1 MELTSDLLSQRPTPT
16 SRAGSMSAAGSEM
29 GVRIASIDWSKTSL
43 GPHEKWPRSLR
54 TALSIVMSSR
64 YPMFVWWGRD
74 LVNFYNDAYA
84 PILGQRHPKAFGQSA
99 PVIWHE
105 IWGTIGSQ
113 VESVVLH
120 GQATWSED
128 QLLIMERNG
137 YAEETYFTYSYSPI
151 TDDDGGIGGLFCAVI
166 ENTERV
172 LGERRLRTLRQL
184 AAASDAR
191 TVESACTLAARAL
204 SDNAHDV
211 AFALIYMREAD
222 GKRLRLACRSGIG
235 ADHAWAP
242 AEVEIAAP
250 HDEPW
255 PYAQVLAGQPVL
267 LSGLGAAKLPG
278 GPWPEAATTAMV
290 LPLARRG
297 QPEAAGVIVV
307 GASPRR
313 AFDESYRNFFELVAD
328 GVANALANAHGYEE
342 EKRRSEV
349 LAELDR
355 VKTAFF
361 SNVSHEFRTPLTL
374 MLGPLEDEIAR
385 RKDDPESRERLEIAH
400 RSSLRLLKLV
410 NTLLDFSRLEAG
422 RSQGSFAPT
431 DLSHATEDI
440 ASVFRSAMEKAGL
453 RFTVACPPLPEPV
466 YVDRDMWEKIVLN
479 LLSNARKHTFQGEVH
494 VSLEWKGDHVALH
507 VRDTGVGIPQEEI
520 NRVFE
525 RFHRVLGAHAR
536 SHEGTGIGLAL
547 VQELARMHGGDA
559 RVESELGKGSTFTV
573 TVRTGNAHL
582 PAGQASAK
590 NLPSTAI
597 GAPAYV
603 EEAMRWLP
611 ETDIGMDRSDGVAAK
626 SDLVIPEGTEG
637 ARILLVDDNA
647 DMRDY
652 MRRLLGERWHVETA
666 SDGVEGLAAAF
677 RDPPDLVL
685 ADVMMPGLDG
695 FGLLRELRADPRT
708 RTVPL
713 VMVSA
718 RAGEEARVEGLE
730 AGADDYL
737 IKPFSARE
745 LVARVGT
752 QLAMG
757 RLRAR
762 TEEALRE
769 ADRRKDQFLA
779 LLAHE
784 LRNPLMPIRLGA
796 EILRSAGNMPAPAE
810 RARAVIDRQV
820 TYMVRL
826 IDDLLDVSRIP
837 RGKLDLR
844 SERMDLAAV
853 VRVAVEDRRG
863 TFEASRLSLEL
874 TVPERPVWVMGDGA
888 RIAQVVGNLL
898 QNALK
903 FTDAGG
909 RVAVRVEIQD
919 DAAVVRIADTGI
931 GIATSE
937 LTRIFEP
944 FSQVDQS
951 IGRSRGGLG
960 LGLALVKGLVGLH
973 GGSVRVHSEGPGL
986 GSEFF
991 VTLPLALA
999 ASDGA
1004 TPDERK
1010 TPVSVQPLRV
1020 LIIEDNL
1027 DAAESLCALLRM
1039 RGHLARAVHSGA
1051 AGIAAAR
1058 ERKPDLVICDI
1069 GLPGGMDGYAT
1080 ARALR
1085 ALPSGEAIHIIALT
1099 GYGQESDRARAL
1111 EAGFDIH
1118 MTKPLDPA
1126 TLERLMEKLPPVRR
1140 PRL

>member
-1 MELTSDLLSQRPTPT
+1 
-16 SRAGSMSAAGSEM
+16 MSAAGGEM
-29 GVRIASIDWSKTSL
+29 GTRIAAFDWSATSL
-43 GPHEKWPRSLR
+43 GPQEKWPRSLR
-54 TALSIVMSSR
+54 TTLGIMLSSR
-64 YPMFVWWGRD
+64 YPMFVWWGRE
-74 LVNFYNDAYA
+74 LVNFYNDAYI
-84 PILGQRHPKAFGQSA
+84 PILGQRHPLAFGQSA
-99 PVIWHE
+99 PVVWHE
-105 IWGTIGSQ
+105 IWGTIGPQ
-113 VESVVLH
+113 VESVIIC

-128 QLLIMERNG
+128 QLLVMERNG
-137 YAEETYFTYSYSPI
+137 YVEETYFTYSYSPVM
-151 TDDDGGIGGLFCAVI
+151 DDDGGIGGLFCAVT

-172 LGERRLRTLRQL
+172 LGERRLRALRQL
-184 AAASDAR
+184 AATSDAK
-191 TVESACTLAARAL
+191 TVESACALASHAL
-204 SDNAHDV
+204 ADNAHDV
-211 AFALIYMREAD
+211 AFALIYLRDEG
-222 GKRLRLACRSGIG
+222 GKRLRLAATAGIG
-235 ADHAWAP
+235 QEHPWAP
-242 AEVEIAAP
+242 AEVDLSAP
-250 HDEPW
+250 QDAPW
-255 PYAQVLAGQPVL
+255 PYVKALAGQSSVL
-267 LSGLGAAKLPG
+267 TGLTGVRLPG
-278 GPWPEAATTAMV
+278 GPWPEPATTAMV

-297 QPEAAGVIVV
+297 QREEAGLIVV

-313 AFDESYRNFFELVAD
+313 AFDERYTSFFELVAD
-328 GVANALANAHGYEE
+328 GVANAIANAHGYEE
-342 EKRRSEV
+342 EKRRSAA
-349 LAELDR
+349 LAEIDR
-355 VKTAFF
+355 AKTAFF

-374 MLGPLEDEIAR
+374 MLGPLEDELAR
-385 RKDDPESRERLEIAH
+385 QQDDPESRERLQIAH

-422 RSQGSFAPT
+422 RTQAAFEAV
-431 DLSHATEDI
+431 DLAHVTEDI

-453 RFTVACPPLPEPV
+453 RFTVDCPPLPQPV
-466 YVDRDMWEKIVLN
+466 HIDRGMWEKIVLN
-479 LLSNARKHTFQGEVH
+479 LLSNALKHTFEGEVH
-494 VSLEWKGDHVALH
+494 VSLEWQSDHVALR
-507 VRDTGVGIPQEEI
+507 VRDTGVGIPKEEI
-520 NRVFE
+520 GRVFE

-547 VQELARMHGGDA
+547 VQELARLHGGDA
-559 RVESELGKGSTFTV
+559 HAESELGRGSMFTV
-573 TVRTGNAHL
+573 TVRTGTNHL
-582 PAGQASAK
+582 PEGHAAPAPS
-590 NLPSTAI
+590 LPSTAI
-597 GAPAYV
+597 GAPAYI

-611 ETDIGMDRSDGVAAK
+611 EVDGVAGRPDGVPLKGAA
-626 SDLVIPEGTEG
+626 LHVPEGTAG

-652 MRRLLGERWHVETA
+652 VRRLLGERWHVQTA
-666 SDGVEGLAAAF
+666 NDGVAALAAAF
-677 RDPPDLVL
+677 ADPPDLVV

-708 RTVPL
+708 CTVPV

-752 QLAMG
+752 QLAMA
-757 RLRAR
+757 RMRAQ
-762 TEEALRE
+762 TEAALRE

-796 EILRSAGNMPAPAE
+796 EILRQAVGMTPPAE

-844 SERMDLAAV
+844 TERMDLAAV

-863 TFEASRLSLEL
+863 MLEASRLSLDL
-874 TVPERPVWVMGDGA
+874 VVPEMPVWIMGDGA
-888 RIAQVVGNLL
+888 RIAQVVGNLF
-898 QNALK
+898 QNAVK
-903 FTDAGG
+903 FTNPGG
-909 RVAVRVEIQD
+909 RVSVRLEIAG
-919 DAAVVRIADTGI
+919 DAALLRVSDTGI
-931 GIATSE
+931 GIASAE
-937 LTRIFEP
+937 LSRIFEP

-951 IGRSRGGLG
+951 VGRSRGGLG

-973 GGSVRVHSEGPGL
+973 GGSVRAHSEGPGF
-986 GSEFF
+986 GSEFL
-991 VTLPLALA
+991 VTLPLALELPE
-999 ASDGA
+999 GT

-1010 TPVSVQPLRV
+1010 TPVTVQPFRV

-1085 ALPSGEAIHIIALT
+1085 ALPRGDSIHLIALT

-1118 MTKPLDPA
+1118 LTKPLDPV
-1126 TLERLMEKLPPVRR
+1126 TLERLMETLPPVRVAR
-1140 PRL
+1140 I

>member
-1 MELTSDLLSQRPTPT
+1 MLLLSDTASERPVPR
-16 SRAGSMSAAGSEM
+16 SGSMAAAASEM
-29 GVRIASIDWSKTSL
+29 GARIAAFDWLKTSL
-43 GPHEKWPRSLR
+43 GRAETWPRSLR
-54 TALSIVMSSR
+54 ATLGIVLSSR

-74 LVNFYNDAYA
+74 LVNFYNDAYS
-84 PILGQRHPKAFGQSA
+84 PMLGQRHPWALGQSA
-99 PVIWHE
+99 REIWRE
-105 IWGTIGSQ
+105 IWGTVGPQ
-113 VESVVLH
+113 AESVIVR

-151 TDDDGGIGGLFCAVI
+151 TDDDGSIGGLFCAVI

-172 LGERRLRTLRQL
+172 LGERRLRALRQL
-184 AAASDAR
+184 AATSDAR
-191 TVESACTLAARAL
+191 TVESACALASRAL
-204 SDNAHDV
+204 ADNAHDV
-211 AFALIYMREAD
+211 AFALVYLREAD
-222 GKRLRLACRSGIG
+222 GKRLRLASSAGIPSN
-235 ADHAWAP
+235 HPWAP
-242 AEVEIAAP
+242 AEVDLAAT

-255 PYAQVLAGQPVL
+255 PYAKALAGQSTV
-267 LSGLGAAKLPG
+267 LSGLPASAALPG
-278 GPWPEAATTAMV
+278 GPWPEPVTTAMV

-297 QPEAAGVIVV
+297 QREEAGLIVV

-313 AFDESYRNFFELVAD
+313 AFDERYKSFFELVAD
-328 GVANALANAHGYEE
+328 GVANAIANAHGYEAE
-342 EKRRSEV
+342 TRRAEA

-355 VKTAFF
+355 QKTAFF

-374 MLGPLEDEIAR
+374 MLGPLEEEIAR
-385 RKDDPESRERLEIAH
+385 QDDSVSRERLEIAH

-422 RSQGSFAPT
+422 RAQGSFAPI
-431 DLSHATEDI
+431 DLAHATEDI

-453 RFTVACPPLPEPV
+453 RFTVECAPLPEPV
-466 YVDRDMWEKIVLN
+466 HVDRDMWEKIVLN
-479 LLSNARKHTFQGEVH
+479 LLSNALKHTFTGEVR
-494 VSLEWKGDHVALH
+494 VWLEWHGDHVALC
-507 VRDTGVGIPQEEI
+507 VRDTGVGIPKDESD
-520 NRVFE
+520 RVFE

-547 VQELARMHGGDA
+547 VQELARLHGGDA

-573 TVRTGNAHL
+573 TVRTGNVHL
-582 PAGQASAK
+582 PSGRAQATT
-590 NLPSTAI
+590 LPSTAI

-611 ETDIGMDRSDGVAAK
+611 EPDMGIDKPNGVASK
-626 SDLVIPEGTEG
+626 SGTGPVPDATAG

-708 RTVPL
+708 RTVPV

-769 ADRRKDQFLA
+769 ADRRKDEFLA

-844 SERMDLAAV
+844 SERMDLGAV

-863 TFEASRLSLEL
+863 TFEASRLSLDL
-874 TVPERPVWVMGDGA
+874 SVPEAPVWIMGDGA

-909 RVAVRVEIQD
+909 RVGVRLEIQD
-919 DAAVVRIADTGI
+919 DAAVVRVADTGI
-931 GIATSE
+931 GIAPSE

-973 GGSVRVHSEGPGL
+973 GGNIRVHSEGPGL

-999 ASDGA
+999 AVEGLA
-1004 TPDERK
+1004 PDERK

-1085 ALPSGEAIHIIALT
+1085 ALPAGEAIHIIALT

-1111 EAGFDIH
+1111 DAGFDIH
-1118 MTKPLDPA
+1118 LTKPLDPA

-1140 PRL
+1140 AKA

>member
-1 MELTSDLLSQRPTPT
+1 
-16 SRAGSMSAAGSEM
+16 
-29 GVRIASIDWSKTSL
+29 
-43 GPHEKWPRSLR
+43 
-54 TALSIVMSSR
+54 
-64 YPMFVWWGRD
+64 
-74 LVNFYNDAYA
+74 
-84 PILGQRHPKAFGQSA
+84 
-99 PVIWHE
+99 
-105 IWGTIGSQ
+105 
-113 VESVVLH
+113 
-120 GQATWSED
+120 
-128 QLLIMERNG
+128 
-137 YAEETYFTYSYSPI
+137 
-151 TDDDGGIGGLFCAVI
+151 
-166 ENTERV
+166 
-172 LGERRLRTLRQL
+172 
-184 AAASDAR
+184 
-191 TVESACTLAARAL
+191 
-204 SDNAHDV
+204 
-211 AFALIYMREAD
+211 
-222 GKRLRLACRSGIG
+222 
-235 ADHAWAP
+235 
-242 AEVEIAAP
+242 
-250 HDEPW
+250 
-255 PYAQVLAGQPVL
+255 
-267 LSGLGAAKLPG
+267 
-278 GPWPEAATTAMV
+278 
-290 LPLARRG
+290 
-297 QPEAAGVIVV
+297 
-307 GASPRR
+307 
-313 AFDESYRNFFELVAD
+313 
-328 GVANALANAHGYEE
+328 
-342 EKRRSEV
+342 
-349 LAELDR
+349 
-355 VKTAFF
+355 
-361 SNVSHEFRTPLTL
+361 
-374 MLGPLEDEIAR
+374 
-385 RKDDPESRERLEIAH
+385 
-400 RSSLRLLKLV
+400 
-410 NTLLDFSRLEAG
+410 
-422 RSQGSFAPT
+422 
-431 DLSHATEDI
+431 
-440 ASVFRSAMEKAGL
+440 
-453 RFTVACPPLPEPV
+453 
-466 YVDRDMWEKIVLN
+466 
-479 LLSNARKHTFQGEVH
+479 
-494 VSLEWKGDHVALH
+494 
-507 VRDTGVGIPQEEI
+507 
-520 NRVFE
+520 
-525 RFHRVLGAHAR
+525 
-536 SHEGTGIGLAL
+536 
-547 VQELARMHGGDA
+547 
-559 RVESELGKGSTFTV
+559 
-573 TVRTGNAHL
+573 
-582 PAGQASAK
+582 
-590 NLPSTAI
+590 
-597 GAPAYV
+597 
-603 EEAMRWLP
+603 MRWLP
-611 ETDIGMDRSDGVAAK
+611 EPVMGLDRPDGVASK
-626 SDLVIPEGTEG
+626 SGIGPVPDATAG
-637 ARILLVDDNA
+637 ARVLLVDDNA

-652 MRRLLGERWHVETA
+652 MRRLLGERWQVETA

-708 RTVPL
+708 RTVPV

-745 LVARVGT
+745 LIARVGT

-769 ADRRKDQFLA
+769 ADRRKDEFLA

-796 EILRSAGNMPAPAE
+796 EILRSAGKMPAPAE

-844 SERMDLAAV
+844 SERMDLGAV

-863 TFEASRLSLEL
+863 TFEASRLSLDL
-874 TVPERPVWVMGDGA
+874 SVPEAPVWIMGDGA

-909 RVAVRVEIQD
+909 RVSVGLEIQD
-919 DAAVVRIADTGI
+919 DAAVVRVADTGI
-931 GIATSE
+931 GIAPSE

-973 GGSVRVHSEGPGL
+973 GGNVRVHSEGPGL

-999 ASDGA
+999 AVEGA
-1004 TPDERK
+1004 AADERK

-1051 AGIAAAR
+1051 SGIAAAR

-1085 ALPSGEAIHIIALT
+1085 ALPAGEAIHIIALT

-1118 MTKPLDPA
+1118 LTKPLDPA
-1126 TLERLMEKLPPVRR
+1126 MLERLMEKLPPVRR
-1140 PRL
+1140 AKA